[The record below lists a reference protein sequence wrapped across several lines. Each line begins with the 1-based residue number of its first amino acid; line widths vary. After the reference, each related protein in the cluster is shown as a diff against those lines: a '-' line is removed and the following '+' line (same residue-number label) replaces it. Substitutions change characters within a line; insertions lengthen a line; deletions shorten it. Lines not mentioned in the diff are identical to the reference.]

1 MKKSPVLIPPRDAEK
16 LLFVT
21 WKCVLVSKKSN
32 LQKSY
37 RPSFSAQS
45 QAGGWEKDIEKGGGP
60 AGHVTIPQARAVGGP
75 VSVLFL
81 LSC

>member
-21 WKCVLVSKKSN
+21 WKCVLVSKKPN
-32 LQKSY
+32 LQKSSTQLLSPEPG
-37 RPSFSAQS
+37 R
-45 QAGGWEKDIEKGGGP
+45 GWEKGIENRGRP
-60 AGHVTIPQARAVGGP
+60 AGHVTIPQARAVVGP
-75 VSVLFL
+75 VSVLFP